1 MDKSTGI
8 DYDRQAFVPPAQQP
22 AAAPSPAGIFFFLVA
37 VAAVLVLGFIG
48 YKTLMPNGNSG
59 SAAQLRTLNEMQQRL
74 SAVEE
79 RLAQAEKENRR
90 RASVAQPAATA
101 NKEEPPSPAQSSN
114 RSAPA
119 RTAYQ
124 VSVSP
129 RLPQPP
135 RVVAV
140 PDPATAQKIAG
151 IQQGLGALR
160 NDTTANREA
169 WQATTDKL
177 SDVVGE
183 IGTQRV
189 QILRNQDEVNQLLA
203 HSERTAIPFEL
214 LRGSDP
220 QLIGPVHLG
229 LKSTN
234 QRSRRYTLCVYIEQA
249 CLELKDKAL
258 FEVAQFMVARDQAP
272 LEVIATKVSKDG
284 ILGFL
289 EVPRQQPS
297 TK

>member
-8 DYDRQAFVPPAQQP
+8 DYDRQAFVPPTQQP
-22 AAAPSPAGIFFFLVA
+22 TAVPSPTGIFFFLA
-37 VAAVLVLGFIG
+37 IVAAILVLGIIG
-48 YKTLMPNGNSG
+48 YKAFTQNSYSG
-59 SAAQLRTLNEMQQRL
+59 SAADLRTLNELQQRL
-74 SAVEE
+74 GAVEE

-90 RASVAQPAATA
+90 RTLVAQAATNA
-101 NKEEPPSPAQSSN
+101 KKEEPPAPVPSSN
-114 RSAPA
+114 RSTPQ
-119 RTAYQ
+119 RTTYQ
-124 VSVSP
+124 VSVAP
-129 RLPQPP
+129 RLPQP

-151 IQQGLGALR
+151 IQQGLGALQ

-177 SDVVGE
+177 TDVVGQ

-220 QLIGPVHLG
+220 QLIGPIHLG

-234 QRSRRYTLCVYIEQA
+234 EKSRRYTLCVYIEQA

-258 FEVAQFMVARDQAP
+258 FEVAQFIVARDQPP

-297 TK
+297 AK

>member
-8 DYDRQAFVPPAQQP
+8 DYDRQVFVPPAQQP
-22 AAAPSPAGIFFFLVA
+22 TAAPSPAGIFFFLA
-37 VAAVLVLGFIG
+37 IVAAILVLGFIG
-48 YKTLMPNGNSG
+48 YKAITQNSSSG
-59 SAAQLRTLNEMQQRL
+59 SAADLRTLNEMQQRL

-90 RASVAQPAATA
+90 RALVAQPASNAK
-101 NKEEPPSPAQSSN
+101 KEEPLPAQSSN
-114 RSAPA
+114 RSTPA

-124 VSVSP
+124 VSISP

-135 RVVAV
+135 RVIAV

-151 IQQGLGALR
+151 IQQGLGTLQ

-177 SDVVGE
+177 TDVVGQ

-258 FEVAQFMVARDQAP
+258 FEVAEFIVARDQPP
-272 LEVIATKVSKDG
+272 LEIIATKVSKDG

-289 EVPRQQPS
+289 EVPRQQ
-297 TK
+297 TQH

>member
-8 DYDRQAFVPPAQQP
+8 DYDRQAFVQPVQQP
-22 AAAPSPAGIFFFLVA
+22 TAAPNLAGIFFFLAV
-37 VAAVLVLGFIG
+37 VAAVLALGFIA
-48 YKTLMPNGNSG
+48 YKAMTPNGSGG
-59 SAAQLRTLNEMQQRL
+59 SAADLRTLNEMQQRL

-90 RASVAQPAATA
+90 RTLVAQAAPNA
-101 NKEEPPSPAQSSN
+101 KKEEPPTPSSN
-114 RSAPA
+114 RSTPQ
-119 RTAYQ
+119 RTTYQ
-124 VSVSP
+124 VSASP
-129 RLPQPP
+129 RLPQP

-151 IQQGLGALR
+151 IQQGLGALQ

-177 SDVVGE
+177 TDVVGQ

-220 QLIGPVHLG
+220 QLIGPIHLG

-234 QRSRRYTLCVYIEQA
+234 ERSRRYTLCVYIEQA

-258 FEVAQFMVARDQAP
+258 FEVAQFIVARDQPP

-289 EVPRQQPS
+289 EVPRQQ
-297 TK
+297 TQH